1 MHTLIQVEKGL
12 KIDKCSLNEKIR
24 DLQREFDYQKSYLQN
39 QVLLLQMELKESK
52 SELLVYRKCV
62 VVMALVVAFMLF
74 AGKLV

>member
-1 MHTLIQVEKGL
+1 MHKLIQVEKEL

-24 DLQREFDYQKSYLQN
+24 DLQRDFDYQKSYLQN

-52 SELLVYRKCV
+52 SELVVYRKCV

-74 AGKLV
+74 AGKVV